1 MATYRVPKDHTIATT
16 ITEDQHTRLTAEAER
31 NLVSM
36 STVMRW
42 AITDYL
48 DRLQTTSDVA

>member
-16 ITEDQHTRLTAEAER
+16 ITSEQHARLVDEAEA

-36 STVMRW
+36 AVVMRW
-42 AITDYL
+42 AITEYL
-48 DRLQTTSDVA
+48 DRLQATDVA